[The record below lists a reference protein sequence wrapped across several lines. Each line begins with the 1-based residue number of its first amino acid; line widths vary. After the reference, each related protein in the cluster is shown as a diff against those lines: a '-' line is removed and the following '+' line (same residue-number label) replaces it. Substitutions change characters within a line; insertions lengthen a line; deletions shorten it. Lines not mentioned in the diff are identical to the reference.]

1 MRKKLDDSEIQQ
13 LLIEL
18 QGWQVQDGM
27 LVRTFILPSFA
38 HAVLMVGAI
47 GQLAEAADHHP
58 DLNIFGYKKLTV
70 TLVTHSAGGL
80 TEKDFSLAK
89 QIQELPQRQ
98 TKA

>member
-27 LVRTFILPSFA
+27 LVRTYILPSFA

>member
-1 MRKKLDDSEIQQ
+1 
-13 LLIEL
+13 
-18 QGWQVQDGM
+18 M
-27 LVRTFILPSFA
+27 LVRTYILPSFA

-89 QIQELPQRQ
+89 QIQELPKRQ